1 MSTILFPAP
10 IFGPVHSRRL
20 GVSLG
25 INLLPADRKLC
36 SFDCLYCECGF
47 NLKQN
52 SKPTIPSRAEVRS
65 ALESKLQQMTAEGQL
80 PDVIT
85 YAGNGE
91 PTIHPEFAEIIGDT
105 IELRNTYAPKAK
117 VAVLTNSSRLGD
129 SKVRNALKLVDDCIA
144 KLDSG
149 RVSTIE
155 KLDRPNYK
163 YDIEKTIEQIASM
176 GDNLAVQTM
185 FVRWQENG
193 ESIDNM
199 GDADVLPWLD
209 ALRKIKPPRLMIYT
223 IDRDTPI
230 NTMSKAT
237 HQELDALAARAREI
251 VKNVSISY

>member
-20 GVSLG
+20 GISLG
-25 INLLPADRKLC
+25 INLLPADRKIC

-47 NLKQN
+47 NQKTSN
-52 SKPTIPSRAEVRS
+52 KIVMPTRSEVS
-65 ALESKLQQMTAEGQL
+65 AALEAKLQEMTGEGQL

-91 PTIHPEFAEIIGDT
+91 PTLHPEFAEIIDDT
-105 IELRNTYAPKAK
+105 IALRNTYAPKAK
-117 VAVLTNSSRLGD
+117 VAVLTNASRFGD
-129 SKVRNALKLVDDCIA
+129 EKVRAALRLVDDCIA

-149 RVSTIE
+149 LESTVL

-163 YDIEKTIEQIASM
+163 YDIDKTIEQIAMM

-193 ESIDNM
+193 QTVDNM
-199 GDADVLPWLD
+199 SDTDVLPWLE
-209 ALRKIKPPRLMIYT
+209 ALRRINPPRVMIYT
-223 IDRDTPI
+223 IDRDTPLHS
-230 NTMSKAT
+230 MSKAT
-237 HQELDALAARAREI
+237 HEELDALAARAREI